1 LPRRSDD
8 FEMNQSTSLQSASEL
23 LDKLV
28 SFDTTSAKSN
38 LDLIAF
44 VRDYL
49 AGFGIRSDIV
59 PYQGGAK
66 ANLFATIGTGEE
78 AGIILSGHT
87 DVVPANAKEWDSD
100 PFRLTRRGTRLYGRG
115 TADMKGFVAV
125 VLASIPAFLAMSPSR
140 PIHIALSC
148 DEEVG
153 CGGVKPM
160 IRHISDN
167 HPLPVAVI
175 VGEPTLMQVVNAT
188 KGVATYVTEL
198 TGQEAHSSD
207 PRRGVNAIAFAGHA
221 LLELERLGER
231 LKARGDPTG
240 CFDPPYASVNVGV
253 IAGGTVKNIVPGHC
267 SIAWEI
273 RFPAGIDPTEPL
285 QQMRSFGHSLEARMR
300 AGSPD
305 CHVSTT
311 EVRCVEA
318 LAPDNGSYAESLVLA
333 ALRANRVCAASYAT
347 EAGLFQAAG
356 MPTVICGPGSIEQAH
371 KPNEYI
377 EISELEACTAFM
389 QRLIDKLS
397 A

>member
-1 LPRRSDD
+1 MTKP
-8 FEMNQSTSLQSASEL
+8 THLQNATEL

-28 SFDTTSAKSN
+28 AFDTTSAKSN
-38 LDLIAF
+38 LELIAF
-44 VRDYL
+44 VQDYL
-49 AGFGIRSDIV
+49 ARFGIRSEIV
-59 PYQGGAK
+59 PYQDGGK
-66 ANLFATIGTGEE
+66 ANLFATIGGGDG

-87 DVVPANAKEWDSD
+87 DVVPAKADEWESD
-100 PFRLTRRGTRLYGRG
+100 PFTLTQRGTRLYGRG

-125 VLASIPAFLAMSPSR
+125 VLACVPAFLEKTGSR

-160 IRHISDN
+160 IRHITQN
-167 HPLPVAVI
+167 YALPVAVV

-231 LKARGDPTG
+231 LKAKGDPTG
-240 CFDPPYASVNVGV
+240 CFDPPYATLNVGV
-253 IAGGTVKNIVPGHC
+253 IAGGTVKNVVPRQC
-267 SIAWEI
+267 SITWEI
-273 RFPAGIDPTEPL
+273 RFPAGVDLMEPL
-285 QQMRSFGHSLEARMR
+285 AKMEKFGRDLESRML
-300 AGSPD
+300 AVSPD
-305 CHVSTT
+305 CRVSTT
-311 EVRCVEA
+311 ELRCVGA

-333 ALRANRVCAASYAT
+333 ALRGNRVVSASYAT

-356 MPTVICGPGSIEQAH
+356 MPTVICGPGSIDQAH
-371 KPNEYI
+371 KPNEFI
-377 EISELEACTAFM
+377 EIGELEACASFM
-389 QRLIDKLS
+389 QRLVDTWS

>member
-1 LPRRSDD
+1 MTQPI
-8 FEMNQSTSLQSASEL
+8 SLQSTTEL
-23 LDKLV
+23 LDRLV

-38 LDLIAF
+38 LELIGF

-49 AGFGIRSDIV
+49 AGFGIASQIV
-59 PYQGGAK
+59 PYQDGAK
-66 ANLFATIGTGEE
+66 ANLFATIGRNDG

-87 DVVPANAKEWDSD
+87 DVVPARADEWDSD
-100 PFRLTRRGTRLYGRG
+100 PFTLTRRDTRLYGRG

-125 VLASIPAFLAMSPSR
+125 VLAAVPAFLAKPGSR

-160 IRHISDN
+160 IRHITQN
-167 HPLPVAVI
+167 HPLPVAVV

-198 TGQEAHSSD
+198 TGLEAHSSD

-240 CFDPPYASVNVGV
+240 CFDPPYATLNVGV
-253 IAGGTVKNIVPGHC
+253 IAGGTVKNVVPRQC
-267 SIAWEI
+267 SITWEI
-273 RFPAGIDPTEPL
+273 RFPAGIDLAAPL
-285 QQMRSFGHSLEARMR
+285 AGMQKFGQALEARMR
-300 AGSPD
+300 QTSPD
-305 CHVSTT
+305 CHVSTR
-311 EVRCVEA
+311 ELRCVGA
-318 LAPDNGSYAESLVLA
+318 LAPDNGSFAESLVLG
-333 ALRANRVCAASYAT
+333 ALRGNRVVSASYAT
-347 EAGLFQAAG
+347 EAGLFQEAG

-371 KPNEYI
+371 KPNEFI
-377 EISELEACTAFM
+377 EIAELEACGAFI
-389 QRLIDKLS
+389 QRLVDVWS

>member
-1 LPRRSDD
+1 MTQPI
-8 FEMNQSTSLQSASEL
+8 SLQSTTEL
-23 LDKLV
+23 LDRLV

-38 LDLIAF
+38 LELIGF

-49 AGFGIRSDIV
+49 ADFGIVSQIV
-59 PYQGGAK
+59 PYQDGAK
-66 ANLFATIGTGEE
+66 ANLFATIGRNDG

-87 DVVPANAKEWDSD
+87 DVVPARADEWDSD
-100 PFRLTRRGTRLYGRG
+100 PFSLTRRDTRLYGRG

-125 VLASIPAFLAMSPSR
+125 VLAAVPAFLAKSGSR

-160 IRHISDN
+160 IRHITQN
-167 HPLPVAVI
+167 HPLPVAVV

-231 LKARGDPTG
+231 LKAKGDPTG
-240 CFDPPYASVNVGV
+240 CFDPPYATLNVGV
-253 IAGGTVKNIVPGHC
+253 ITGGTVKNVVPRQCG
-267 SIAWEI
+267 ITWEI
-273 RFPAGIDPTEPL
+273 RFPAGIDLAAPL
-285 QQMRSFGHSLEARMR
+285 AEMQKFGQALETRMR
-300 AGSPD
+300 QTSPD
-305 CHVSTT
+305 CHVSTR
-311 EVRCVEA
+311 ELRCVGA
-318 LAPDNGSYAESLVLA
+318 LAPDNGSFAESLVLG
-333 ALRANRVCAASYAT
+333 ALRGNRVVSASYAT
-347 EAGLFQAAG
+347 EAGLFQEAG

-371 KPNEYI
+371 KPNEFI
-377 EISELEACTAFM
+377 EIAELEACGAFI
-389 QRLIDKLS
+389 QRLVDAWS

>member
-1 LPRRSDD
+1 MTQPI
-8 FEMNQSTSLQSASEL
+8 SLQSTTEL
-23 LDKLV
+23 LDRLV

-38 LDLIAF
+38 LELIGF

-49 AGFGIRSDIV
+49 AGFGIASQIV
-59 PYQGGAK
+59 PYQDGAK
-66 ANLFATIGTGEE
+66 ANLFATIGRNDG

-87 DVVPANAKEWDSD
+87 DVVPARADEWDSD
-100 PFRLTRRGTRLYGRG
+100 PFTLSRRDTRLYGRG

-125 VLASIPAFLAMSPSR
+125 VLAAVPAFLAKSGSR

-160 IRHISDN
+160 IRHITQN
-167 HPLPVAVI
+167 HPLPVAVV

-198 TGQEAHSSD
+198 TGEEAHSSD

-231 LKARGDPTG
+231 LKAKGDPTG
-240 CFDPPYASVNVGV
+240 CFDPPYATLNVGV
-253 IAGGTVKNIVPGHC
+253 IAGGTVKNVVPRQC
-267 SIAWEI
+267 SITWEI
-273 RFPAGIDPTEPL
+273 RFPAGIDLAAPL
-285 QQMRSFGHSLEARMR
+285 AEMQKFGQALETRMR
-300 AGSPD
+300 QTSPD
-305 CHVSTT
+305 CHVGTR
-311 EVRCVEA
+311 ELRCVGA
-318 LAPDNGSYAESLVLA
+318 LAPDNGSFAESLVLG
-333 ALRANRVCAASYAT
+333 ALRGNRVVSASYAT
-347 EAGLFQAAG
+347 EAGLFQEAG

-371 KPNEYI
+371 KPNEFI
-377 EISELEACTAFM
+377 EIAELEACGAFI
-389 QRLIDKLS
+389 QRLVDAWS

>member
-1 LPRRSDD
+1 MTQPIPNR
-8 FEMNQSTSLQSASEL
+8 NATEL

-38 LDLIAF
+38 LELIGF
-44 VRDYL
+44 VKDYL
-49 AGFGIRSDIV
+49 ASFGIASEIV
-59 PYQGGAK
+59 PYQDGAK
-66 ANLFATIGTGEE
+66 ANLLATIGRSDS

-87 DVVPANAKEWDSD
+87 DVVPAKAEEWESN
-100 PFRLTRRGTRLYGRG
+100 PFTLTRRDSKLYGRG

-125 VLASIPAFLAMSPSR
+125 VLAAVPGFIARAGSR

-160 IRHISDN
+160 IRHITQN
-167 HPLPVAVI
+167 HPLPVAVV

-231 LKARGDPTG
+231 LKTSGDPTG
-240 CFDPPYASVNVGV
+240 CFDPPYATLNVGV
-253 IAGGTVKNIVPGHC
+253 IAGGTVKNVVPKQC
-267 SIAWEI
+267 SITWEI
-273 RFPAGIDPTEPL
+273 RFPAGIDLTEPL
-285 QQMRSFGHSLEARMR
+285 AQMQKFGQGLEARMR
-300 AGSPD
+300 ANSVDGD
-305 CHVSTT
+305 VGISTR
-311 EVRCVEA
+311 ELRCVGA
-318 LAPDNGSYAESLVLA
+318 LAPDNGSFAESLVLG
-333 ALRANRVCAASYAT
+333 ALRGNRVVSASYAT
-347 EAGLFQAAG
+347 EAGLFQEAG

-371 KPNEYI
+371 KPNEFI
-377 EISELEACTAFM
+377 EIAELEACSTFI
-389 QRLIDKLS
+389 QRLTD
-397 A
+397 AWAA